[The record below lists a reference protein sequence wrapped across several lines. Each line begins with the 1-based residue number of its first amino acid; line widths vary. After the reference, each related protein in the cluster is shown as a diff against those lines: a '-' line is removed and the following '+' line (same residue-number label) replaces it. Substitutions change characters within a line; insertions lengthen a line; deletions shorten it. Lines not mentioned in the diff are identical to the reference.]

1 MPAFPIIDEMWQAF
15 QTTLQVQA
23 RRLVN
28 DIAKETN
35 TDPKEL
41 WRLVGATIKTP
52 LVSADLPDPLPSSC
66 PALLN
71 RTEGAI
77 RLRCRAPCLLGFQT
91 CSAHTRQFPE
101 PQSSEPCARRYI
113 DSEKGTFFISEDI
126 VYDVNGQ
133 PQGFVKDGDV
143 FFCCCEAG
151 AGAAGEAGAGAGA
164 GAGAAGEATA

>member
-52 LVSADLPDPLPSSC
+52 FVSADLPDPLPTSC

-91 CSAHTRQFPE
+91 CSAHTCQLPE
-101 PQSSEPCARRYI
+101 VPAPPLEPSCRRYI

-143 FFCCCEAG
+143 FFCCCEAATG
-151 AGAAGEAGAGAGA
+151 CEAGEAGA
-164 GAGAAGEATA
+164 ATA

>member
-15 QTTLQVQA
+15 QTTLQVHA

-52 LVSADLPDPLPSSC
+52 FVSADLPDPLPASC

-91 CSAHTRQFPE
+91 CSAHTVQFPE
-101 PQSSEPCARRYI
+101 VVGIEPLCRRYI

-143 FFCCCEAG
+143 FFCCCEAATG
-151 AGAAGEAGAGAGA
+151 GEAGGEAGEA
-164 GAGAAGEATA
+164 AAPTA

>member
-1 MPAFPIIDEMWQAF
+1 MPAFPIIDELWQVF

-23 RRLVN
+23 RRLVT

-35 TDPKEL
+35 SDPKEL
-41 WRLVGATIKTP
+41 WRLVSATIKTP
-52 LVSADLPDPLPSSC
+52 LASVDLPDPLPVTC

-91 CSAHTRQFPE
+91 CAAHAGMTLDMGGSQE
-101 PQSSEPCARRYI
+101 PRVRRYI
-113 DSEKGTFFISEDI
+113 DTVKGTFFIHEDV

-133 PQGFVKDGDV
+133 PQGFVKEGDV
-143 FFCCCEAG
+143 FFCTAAAEA
-151 AGAAGEAGAGAGA
+151 AADP
-164 GAGAAGEATA
+164 